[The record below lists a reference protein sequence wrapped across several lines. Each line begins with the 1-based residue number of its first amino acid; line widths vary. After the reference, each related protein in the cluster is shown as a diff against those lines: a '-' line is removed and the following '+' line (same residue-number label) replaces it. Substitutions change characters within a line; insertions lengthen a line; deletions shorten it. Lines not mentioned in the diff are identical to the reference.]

1 MDACWGCVS
10 ESRTPLTH
18 ASSFAPP
25 VSLCIRDCLCA
36 RSVTSADVPR
46 TFELVLVPNAD
57 GSNNHVAARLMV
69 SLPAKYPEEEAS
81 IRIRNEKGLNERQ
94 MEALNDAVASK
105 MAECAGEVVVYNV
118 AECVREYLCENN
130 RPVLSMHEQM
140 QARSNAKSSEEEEA
154 IAKRKALEERIEA
167 KKKEPSRALTHVD
180 TTGTLGLGHN
190 RGQQAFSMPAT
201 LTPSCASLPATVVSV
216 LFAVLFLVLFSSL
229 RFFSSSPRHRARH
242 APDA

>member
-1 MDACWGCVS
+1 M
-10 ESRTPLTH
+10 RPL
-18 ASSFAPP
+18 
-25 VSLCIRDCLCA
+25 
-36 RSVTSADVPR
+36 SVTSADVPR

-94 MEALNDAVASK
+94 MEALNDALASK

-167 KKKEPSRALTHVD
+167 KKKEPSRALTRRHSRA
-180 TTGTLGLGHN
+180 GAMGLGRN
-190 RGQQAFSMPAT
+190 GDQQLSQCQRRSRRPVPHC
-201 LTPSCASLPATVVSV
+201 LPLLCLICSLP
-216 LFAVLFLVLFSSL
+216 L
-229 RFFSSSPRHRARH
+229 FSSSPRHRARH
-242 APDA
+242 AADAGELRALARAFRR

>member
-1 MDACWGCVS
+1 M
-10 ESRTPLTH
+10 
-18 ASSFAPP
+18 
-25 VSLCIRDCLCA
+25 
-36 RSVTSADVPR
+36 TSADVPR

-94 MEALNDAVASK
+94 MEALNDALASK

-167 KKKEPSRALTHVD
+167 KKKEPSRARTRRHTQL
-180 TTGTLGLGHN
+180 L
-190 RGQQAFSMPAT
+190 RSCSEARSRPAAFAVPAM
-201 LTPSCASLPATVVSV
+201 LTPSCASSPATAVSDF
-216 LFAVLFLVLFSSL
+216 FAAIFLVLIAWLSL
-229 RFFSSSPRHRARH
+229 FSSSPRHRARH